1 MVRFNDLMQ
10 TVLAADDR
18 AGLGAVTLWRQC
30 VDLLAQHDRA
40 DRMPMAA
47 DQRAALLDRLS
58 GLRSKM
64 SETQRI
70 ATVVELGSRLRSAS
84 LVEFFA
90 HDRPSIAA
98 AAMARAQLP
107 DMVWDDLLPRLTP
120 TARGVLRGRRDIG
133 PATRLALEAFGPS
146 DLVLT
151 TVRDDMVGDSDMLLT
166 ADMIPANDVQE
177 PEVEAGTVTPLRAP
191 LGDKDQ
197 IRNLV
202 DRIAQFTSTRSP
214 PQPLEPLADEP
225 ADRSAPPRD
234 FAFETD
240 AAGVILWI
248 DRGPRA
254 ALIGLSLGDAALEG
268 GSGPDGH
275 VAGAFAR
282 RSGFQNGRFAI
293 VGGKM
298 AGEWRLSAAPFFD
311 PRSGRFQGYRGQARR
326 PFLHEVAVQ
335 PAPPRDGLS
344 GLSADSLRQLV
355 HELRTPLNAILGFA
369 EIIEQELFGPAGA
382 EYRDMAGNIA
392 VDARHLLAAFDDLDL
407 AARVSR
413 GDDVSTPQLLD
424 PELLVRQI
432 ASRFRDQGG
441 ALVDIAMAASLPP
454 VQIDPVQGE
463 RMVQHLL
470 RTLISVAPKG
480 EAVTGACWFQPDGG
494 NGRVVLAIDRP
505 SSLAGME
512 EAQLLDPGY
521 TSDGD
526 WADGPLLG
534 LGFSLRLIRSLAGT
548 CGGSLDVEPG
558 RLLLAIPAA
567 SIAEDTQHA

>member
-1 MVRFNDLMQ
+1 MRFNDLMQ

-47 DQRAALLDRLS
+47 DQRTALLDRLS

-70 ATVVELGSRLRSAS
+70 ATVVELGGRLRSAS

-177 PEVEAGTVTPLRAP
+177 PEIEAGTVTPLRAP
-191 LGDKDQ
+191 VGDKDQ

-214 PQPLEPLADEP
+214 PQPLEPLVDEP

-240 AAGVILWI
+240 ASGVILWI

-293 VGGKM
+293 VGGTM

-424 PELLVRQI
+424 PELLMRQI